1 MINVPKLRGLITQ
14 AVLPLVYDESLSY
27 YELLCKVIAKIN
39 EILVILNEF
48 DPEVFNE
55 IYRRL
60 EVLEGVAENHEI
72 QINEINNVLNELK
85 QNVYNLNI
93 TVNNLGEQV
102 STHESELENH
112 EQRITALESI
122 VSYYMQPVNIEN
134 AMNETE
140 MYPYEVR
147 EVTISNE

>member
-102 STHESELENH
+102 ATHESELENH

>member
-1 MINVPKLRGLITQ
+1 MINVPKLRGLIAQ

-27 YELLCKVIAKIN
+27 YELLCKVICKIN
-39 EILVILNEF
+39 EILQIINEF
-48 DPEVFNE
+48 KPQDLTE
-55 IYRRL
+55 IYNRL
-60 EVLEGVAENHEI
+60 DVLESVTEQHEI
-72 QINEINNVLNELK
+72 QITEINNVLNELT
-85 QNVYNLNI
+85 QNVYNINI
-93 TVNNLGEQV
+93 TVNNLVEQV
-102 STHESELENH
+102 GTHENELENH

-147 EVTISNE
+147 EVAISNE

>member
-60 EVLEGVAENHEI
+60 EVLESVTENHEI
-72 QINEINNVLNELK
+72 QINEIKNVLNELT

-93 TVNNLGEQV
+93 TVNNLVEQV
-102 STHESELENH
+102 GTHESELENH

-122 VSYYMQPVNIEN
+122 VSYYMQPVNITDDEN
-134 AMNETE
+134 IVGI
-140 MYPYEVR
+140 PYSMS
-147 EVTISNE
+147 EVTISDE

>member
-1 MINVPKLRGLITQ
+1 MINVPKLRGLIAQ

-27 YELLCKVIAKIN
+27 YELLCKVIGKIN
-39 EILVILNEF
+39 EILQIINEF
-48 DPEVFNE
+48 KPQDLTE
-55 IYRRL
+55 IYNRL
-60 EVLEGVAENHEI
+60 DVLESVTEQHEI
-72 QINEINNVLNELK
+72 QITEINNVLNELT
-85 QNVYNLNI
+85 QNVYNINI
-93 TVNNLGEQV
+93 TVNNLVEQV
-102 STHESELENH
+102 GTHENELENH

-147 EVTISNE
+147 EVAISNE

>member
-1 MINVPKLRGLITQ
+1 MINVPKLRGLIAQ

-27 YELLCKVIAKIN
+27 YELLCKVICKIN
-39 EILVILNEF
+39 EILQIINEF
-48 DPEVFNE
+48 KPQDLTE
-55 IYRRL
+55 IYNRL
-60 EVLEGVAENHEI
+60 DVLESVTEQHEI
-72 QINEINNVLNELK
+72 QITEINNVLNELT
-85 QNVYNLNI
+85 QNVYNINI
-93 TVNNLGEQV
+93 TVNNLVEQV
-102 STHESELENH
+102 STHENELENH